1 MSVARPDGLDRRHL
15 FGLDFVD
22 APDNERVI
30 DALLAE
36 PRAALPAGCLPVVV
50 TPNVDHLVR
59 LDRGDDPVANS
70 VAAAAAIVLPDGQ
83 PIVWSSRWFGAPL
96 TARLPGSAL
105 VAELWPRL
113 IELDRRCLVVAT
125 TQQIAAGAAAGGTTI
140 DTIVAPRLDLA
151 DRPAFEEFID
161 RCHEMVARLHPE
173 FVFVTLGFPKQC
185 NVIAGLIERGRDGS
199 ATPPWFLAVG
209 ASFEMMFGDV
219 RRAPAWMQRIGMEW
233 CYRFLREPR
242 RLFRRYFID
251 DVAFIGLLRR
261 ERRRRHRAA

>member
-1 MSVARPDGLDRRHL
+1 MDRRHL

-22 APDNERVI
+22 APDNERVL
-30 DALLAE
+30 DVLLAE
-36 PRAALPAGCLPVVV
+36 PRARLPAGCLPVVV

-59 LDRGDDPVANS
+59 LDRGDDPVAGI
-70 VAAAAAIVLPDGQ
+70 VASAAAIVLPDGQ
-83 PIVWSSRWFGAPL
+83 PIVWSSRWLGAPL
-96 TARLPGSAL
+96 TARLPGSSL

-113 IELDRRCLVVAT
+113 IESDRRCLLVAT
-125 TQQIAAGAAAGGTTI
+125 TEQIASRAAACGTGI
-140 DTIVAPRLDLA
+140 ETIVAPRLYLA
-151 DRPAFEEFID
+151 DRPAFDEFID
-161 RCHEMVARLHPE
+161 HCHEMVSRLRPE

-185 NVIAGLIERGRDGS
+185 NVIAGLIERSS
-199 ATPPWFLAVG
+199 ASSAAQPWFLAVG

-219 RRAPAWMQRIGMEW
+219 QRAPAWMQRIGMEW

-261 ERRRRHRAA
+261 ERRRRRRAA